1 MTRKS
6 MILRVA
12 NIIGRV
18 VDALRSAIRDVFVR
32 NISRRC
38 LAAIELRAS
47 ARIPIGMTNEIVVG
61 MYDSRVDAEAAR
73 GRLIEKGVPAA
84 CIGIEAGSAVGDSPV
99 PPGDRVAVRNVD
111 EPLPEDRGVSGFIA
125 RMFSGALMD
134 DANIEKYTEALRN
147 GRCLVAVRVESD
159 ENRRIASAILAHG
172 GPRIYSLP
180 NASTAWNEASA
191 NDPASIGG
199 IDDDP
204 GRPEGLLGDAQ
215 GLPVQSDE
223 TRLANTPRKS
233 RNR

>member
-1 MTRKS
+1 MLTLYGSPLSNYYNKAK
-6 MILRVA
+6 MV
-12 NIIGRV
+12 
-18 VDALRSAIRDVFVR
+18 
-32 NISRRC
+32 
-38 LAAIELRAS
+38 
-47 ARIPIGMTNEIVVG
+47 
-61 MYDSRVDAEAAR
+61 
-73 GRLIEKGVPAA
+73 LIEKGVPAA
-84 CIGIEAGSAVGDSPV
+84 CIGIKAGSAVGDSPV

>member
-134 DANIEKYTEALRN
+134 DANFGKYTEALRN
-147 GRCLVAVRVESD
+147 GRCLVAVRV
-159 ENRRIASAILAHG
+159 
-172 GPRIYSLP
+172 
-180 NASTAWNEASA
+180 
-191 NDPASIGG
+191 
-199 IDDDP
+199 
-204 GRPEGLLGDAQ
+204 
-215 GLPVQSDE
+215 
-223 TRLANTPRKS
+223 
-233 RNR
+233 